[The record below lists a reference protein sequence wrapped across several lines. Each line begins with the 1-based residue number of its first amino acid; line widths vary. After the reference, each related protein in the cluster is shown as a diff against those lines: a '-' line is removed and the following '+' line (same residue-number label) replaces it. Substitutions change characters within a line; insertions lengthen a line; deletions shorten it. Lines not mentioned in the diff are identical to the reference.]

1 MKQLKTYDEHKKH
14 IFVII
19 KPGFLHLCSKIL
31 NIFEKHRWGISMLKT
46 KQLLPSEARSLYKIH
61 KNEKFY
67 NPLCKY
73 MSSGLSMAF
82 IFSKDLPMSDHVVK
96 EVDKIKD
103 EIRQRWGES
112 EMRNV
117 IHSSDSLEHMNDEA
131 KIYFHI

>member
-1 MKQLKTYDEHKKH
+1 MKQLKTYDEYKKH

-67 NPLCKY
+67 NPLCEY
-73 MSSGLSMAF
+73 MSSGISMAF
-82 IFSKDLPMSDHVVK
+82 IFSKDLPMSDHVFK

-112 EMRNV
+112 EMKNV
-117 IHSSDSLEHMNDEA
+117 IHSSDSLEHMNEEA
-131 KIYFHI
+131 KIYFSI